1 MGYSL
6 AITGASGALGRLVV
20 KAAVGG
26 GHRVVAIGRTAPDIP
41 DTRVRWLSLDLR
53 APQSTWRKALVGC
66 DVLIHL
72 AAVKCE
78 PDPDA
83 AEAAE
88 LWTINVQATRML
100 VGAMRD
106 TGVGH
111 MLLASAA
118 NAFAARDSDSAVELA
133 HNPGRALYLGS
144 KVAQELVA
152 AADCAAYGIDFAA
165 MRISSVIG
173 TGASVIDTF
182 ARRLMR
188 GEAIML
194 EAGGGFSA
202 DFVSGND
209 VAQGLLLAVR
219 DHLRGTYNLSSGRCT
234 TLLAAA
240 EELRGLTGAQRSQI
254 FIEGELSS
262 IGTGFPAVECER
274 LRKLG
279 YRPTDF
285 TRTLGEIVAAQKATR
300 SPFAS
305 VGSR

>member
-20 KAAVGG
+20 KAAVAG
-26 GHRVVAIGRTAPDIP
+26 GHRVVAIGRTAPDIL
-41 DTRVRWLSLDLR
+41 DTRVQWLSLDLR
-53 APQSTWRKALVGC
+53 APQSAWRSALAGC
-66 DVLIHL
+66 DALIHL
-72 AAVKCE
+72 AAVKCGPE
-78 PDPDA
+78 PNA

-100 VGAMRD
+100 VGAMHE
-106 TGVGH
+106 TGVGR

-118 NAFAARDSDSAVELA
+118 NAFAARNSDSAVASA

-144 KVAQELVA
+144 KVAQELIA

-219 DHLRGTYNLSSGRCT
+219 DHLRGTYNLSSGHCT

-240 EELRGLTGAQRSQI
+240 EELRGLTGARHSQI
-254 FIEGELSS
+254 FIEGESS
-262 IGTGFPAVECER
+262 IDGTGFAAVECER
-274 LRKLG
+274 LRQLG
-279 YRPTDF
+279 YRPTDL
-285 TRTLGEIVAAQKATR
+285 TRTLGEIVAAERAIR
-300 SPFAS
+300 SPIAI
-305 VGSR
+305 VGGR